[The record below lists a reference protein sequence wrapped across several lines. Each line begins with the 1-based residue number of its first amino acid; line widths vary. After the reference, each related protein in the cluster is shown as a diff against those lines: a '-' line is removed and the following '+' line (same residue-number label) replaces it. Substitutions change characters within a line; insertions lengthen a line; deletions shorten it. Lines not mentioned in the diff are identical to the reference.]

1 MVQPDQITTD
11 SRDSREKEYVLGTAD
26 DEIQRLKLQHVVW
39 RPETTAAWQKAKFR
53 RGQTLLDVGCGP
65 GHATMDLADIVGP
78 QGEVIAIDQSQR
90 FLDYLAQTCDD
101 RRIENVRIV
110 NHDLA
115 TYDFAG
121 IEADGAWLRW
131 VLAFVPH
138 AERVV
143 ERLARAIKPGGRV
156 VIHEYYEYQTWTLIP
171 HSDHHQR
178 FVSAV
183 TDSWRATGGEPNIG
197 VALPALLESTG
208 FDLESVRT
216 LTDVLSPEDQRWSWP
231 LSFVATGTERLVE
244 LGYLTAE
251 EAAAT
256 RRDMENATRNGSRM
270 VTPGLTEIIARK
282 RD

>member
-1 MVQPDQITTD
+1 MPEAQTAPRT
-11 SRDSREKEYVLGTAD
+11 SAEKEYVLGTAD

-39 RPETTAAWQKAKFR
+39 RPEATAAWQAAKFR

-78 QGEVIAIDQSQR
+78 NGQVIAIDQSQR
-90 FLDYLAQTCDD
+90 FLDYLAQTNRA
-101 RRIENVRIV
+101 RRIENVRVI

-138 AERVV
+138 LQRVV
-143 ERLARAIKPGGRV
+143 ERLARAIKPGGRIA
-156 VIHEYYEYQTWTLIP
+156 IHEYYEYETWRFIP
-171 HSDHHQR
+171 RSEDHER
-178 FVSAV
+178 FVTAV
-183 TDSWRATGGEPNIG
+183 VDSWRARGGEPNVG
-197 VALPALLESTG
+197 AALPALLESNG
-208 FDLESVRT
+208 FELERVRT
-216 LTDVLSPEDQRWSWP
+216 ITDVLSPDSQRWSWP
-231 LSFVATGTERLVE
+231 ISFVATATERMVE
-244 LGYLTAE
+244 LGYLTSE

-256 RRDMENATRNGSRM
+256 RRHMDFATRSGARM
-270 VTPGLTEIIARK
+270 VTPGLAEIIARK

>member
-1 MVQPDQITTD
+1 MPEATA
-11 SRDSREKEYVLGTAD
+11 SAEKEYVLGTAD

-39 RPETTAAWQKAKFR
+39 RPEATTAWQTAKFR

-78 QGEVIAIDQSQR
+78 DGQILAIDQSQR
-90 FLDYLAQTCDD
+90 FLDFLAQTNRV

-138 AERVV
+138 PERVV
-143 ERLARAIKPGGRV
+143 ERLAGAIKPGGRV
-156 VIHEYYEYQTWTLIP
+156 AIHEYYEYETWKFIP
-171 HSDHHQR
+171 RSENHER
-178 FVSAV
+178 FVAAV
-183 TDSWRATGGEPNIG
+183 VKSWRATGGEPNIG
-197 VALPALLESTG
+197 VALPALLESNG
-208 FDLESVRT
+208 FVVESTRT
-216 LTDVLSPEDQRWSWP
+216 ITNVLSPDDQRWSWP
-231 LSFVATGTERLVE
+231 ITFVATGTQRMVE
-244 LGYLTAE
+244 LGYLTSE

-256 RRDMENATRNGSRM
+256 RRDMDTATRTGARM
-270 VTPGLTEIIARK
+270 VTPGLAEIIARK

>member
-1 MVQPDQITTD
+1 MPESNTV
-11 SRDSREKEYVLGTAD
+11 SRAPGEKEYVLGTAD

-53 RGQTLLDVGCGP
+53 RGQTIIDVGCGP

-78 QGEVIAIDQSQR
+78 QGEIIAIDQSRR
-90 FLDYLAQTCDD
+90 FLDYLAQTCHN
-101 RRIENVRIV
+101 RRVENVRIV

-138 AERVV
+138 PERVI
-143 ERLARAIKPGGRV
+143 EHLARAIKPGGRLAA
-156 VIHEYYEYQTWTLIP
+156 HEYYEYETWKLIP
-171 HSDHHQR
+171 YSENHQR
-178 FVSAV
+178 FVNAV
-183 TDSWRATGGEPNIG
+183 TASWYASGGEPNIG
-197 VALPALLESTG
+197 VKLPALLEGVG
-208 FDLESVRT
+208 FAIESVRT
-216 LTDVLSPEDQRWSWP
+216 LTDVLTPDDQRWSWP
-231 LSFVATGTERLVE
+231 ASFVATGTERLVE
-244 LGYLTAE
+244 LGYLSAE
-251 EAAAT
+251 EAAAA
-256 RRDMENATRNGSRM
+256 RSDMEDATRNGARM